1 MIMKHNI
8 KMAAAAACAMLA
20 AGCADNSDSGV
31 ELIPASRFEAVV
43 DSVLVSLYTLRCGDL
58 TMQVTNFGGRV
69 VALWTPDRDGR
80 MADVVLG
87 YDNLAEYIDNPG
99 ERFLGAVVGP
109 VANRIAD
116 ARFSLDG
123 VEYTLTANDNG
134 QTLHGG
140 YRGLDMMAWRVDEAA
155 DDHIVMTCAAA
166 DGQGGFPGNRIIRM
180 TYTLTPDNE
189 FRIDYSA
196 WTDVKTVINLSHH
209 SFFNLRGE
217 GGGSICDHLL
227 TIPASH
233 ITPVDGRL
241 IPTGELMP
249 VEGTPFDFRT
259 PTAIGARIDSDHEQL
274 RIGRGYDMN
283 WCLDRAD
290 DGEVRRVAE
299 LYDPESGRVM
309 EVLSDQI
316 GLQFYSG
323 NFFDSSTR
331 GKSGRALAWR
341 ESVVLETQRYP
352 DAPNHADFPSI
363 ELQPGDCYRQTC
375 IYKFS
380 TK

>member
-1 MIMKHNI
+1 MRYDI
-8 KMAAAAACAMLA
+8 KIAALCAAALSAAACGGD
-20 AGCADNSDSGV
+20 AGKSEV
-31 ELIPASRFEAVV
+31 ELIPASRFEAEV
-43 DSVLVSLYTLRCGDL
+43 DGLPVSLYTLRGGDL

-69 VALWTPDRDGR
+69 VALWVPDRDGR

-87 YDNLAEYIDNPG
+87 YDNLAEYVDNPG

-116 ARFSLDG
+116 ARFTLDG
-123 VEYTLTANDNG
+123 VEYRLDDNDDG

-140 YRGLDMMAWRVDEAA
+140 YRGLDMVAWRVEEAA
-155 DDHIVMTCAAA
+155 DDHLTMICEAA

-189 FRIDYSA
+189 FRIDYAA
-196 WTDVKTVINLSHH
+196 WSDVKTVINLSHH

-217 GGGSICDHLL
+217 GGGSICDHVLR
-227 TIPASH
+227 IAASR
-233 ITPVDGRL
+233 ITPVDEHL
-241 IPTGELMP
+241 IPTGELRS

-259 PTAIGARIDSDHEQL
+259 PTAIGARIGDDDEQL
-274 RIGRGYDMN
+274 RMGRGYDMN
-283 WCLDRAD
+283 WCIDRAD
-290 DGEVRRVAE
+290 DGAIRSVAE
-299 LYDPESGRVM
+299 LYDPESGRCM

-323 NFFDSSTR
+323 NFFDASTC

-341 ESVVLETQRYP
+341 ESVALETQRYP

-363 ELQPGDCYRQTC
+363 ELLPEECYRQSC
-375 IYKFS
+375 IYRFS